1 MQTRLG
7 AFTVSHGKN
16 RINIADFYKLL
27 KHFQLTKSNVEKYI
41 HDL

>member
-27 KHFQLTKSNVEKYI
+27 KHLDSLQNQM
-41 HDL
+41 